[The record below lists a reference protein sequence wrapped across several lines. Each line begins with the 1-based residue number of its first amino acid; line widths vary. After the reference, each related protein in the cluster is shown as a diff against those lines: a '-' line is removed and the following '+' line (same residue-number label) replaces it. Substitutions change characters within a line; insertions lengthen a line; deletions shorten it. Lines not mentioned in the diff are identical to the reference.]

1 MNESS
6 PSSAPIQASRLKGA
20 LGYPTYFA
28 LGFGCIVGSGWVL
41 VLKEWIGQAGIG
53 GAILGFV
60 CGGIVMAAIAA
71 CYAELTNRLPEAGGE
86 FVYMRATFGD
96 STAFI
101 VGWFLLL
108 NLVSVMIFEGI
119 ALALALQQILPWIKA
134 ATSLYSVLGHAV
146 TIDAILIS
154 IVGALAMGAIN
165 IRGNRSASSFHNILT
180 YGFLIITLILL
191 CYVMAFAVQRPA
203 PPLLDTTN
211 GGPWWHGALWIF
223 ATCGLLLNGFQVIP
237 QAIEERDATLKLSG
251 IARIMIL
258 AVIGAAAF
266 YCFAIIAC
274 GLSLPATLLAN
285 AEMPPI
291 LAVSLLPFG
300 AALSTAF
307 LIALIMSILKTWNGI
322 LITAVRL
329 MVAMAR
335 VGHFPSAFAATRQS
349 DSTPVVAIVVLTGL
363 TLLGAFLG
371 AGAIVPIINMCSI
384 GATAVLA
391 ACCIAV
397 VILRRRGAQAE
408 PEGFLAKPWAITIG
422 FAGAVIMAATALIM
436 PLLSAHAQIPLEYI
450 LLSGWAAIGTAFWL
464 GMRTR
469 LRASTRIA
477 T

>member
-1 MNESS
+1 MNGRS
-6 PSSAPIQASRLKGA
+6 PAPAPIKASRLKGA

-53 GAILGFV
+53 GAMIGFI

-71 CYAELTNRLPEAGGE
+71 CYAELTSRLPEAGGE

-119 ALALALQQILPWIKA
+119 ALALALQQILPGLKA

-146 TIDAILIS
+146 TMDAILIS
-154 IVGALAMGAIN
+154 IAGALAMGAVN

-180 YGFLIITLILL
+180 YGFLVITLALL
-191 CYVMAFAVQRPA
+191 CYVMVFAVDRPA
-203 PPLLDTTN
+203 PPLLETTR
-211 GGPWWHGALWIF
+211 GSPWWHGALWIF
-223 ATCGLLLNGFQVIP
+223 AISGLLLNGFQVIP
-237 QAIEERDATLKLSG
+237 QAIEERDATIRLSG

-258 AVIGAAAF
+258 AVVGAAAF

-274 GLSLPATLLAN
+274 GLALPAALLASS
-285 AEMPPI
+285 EMPPI
-291 LAVSLLPFG
+291 FAVSLLPFG
-300 AALSTAF
+300 PVLSTAF
-307 LIALIMSILKTWNGI
+307 LVALIMSILKTWNGI

-335 VGHFPSAFAATRQS
+335 VGHLPSVLATTRQH
-349 DSTPVVAIVVLTGL
+349 DSTPVAAVIALTGL

-384 GATAVLA
+384 GATIVLT
-391 ACCIAV
+391 ACCMAV
-397 VILRRRGAQAE
+397 IILRRRDTRTDRHD
-408 PEGFLAKPWAITIG
+408 FLARPWAIMIG
-422 FAGAVIMAATALIM
+422 VAGSLVMAATALIM
-436 PLLSAHAQIPLEYI
+436 PLLSAHAQVPLEYV
-450 LLSGWAAIGTAFWL
+450 LLSAWAAIGIVFWL
-464 GMRTR
+464 GMRNR
-469 LRASTRIA
+469 VRADAIS
-477 T
+477 